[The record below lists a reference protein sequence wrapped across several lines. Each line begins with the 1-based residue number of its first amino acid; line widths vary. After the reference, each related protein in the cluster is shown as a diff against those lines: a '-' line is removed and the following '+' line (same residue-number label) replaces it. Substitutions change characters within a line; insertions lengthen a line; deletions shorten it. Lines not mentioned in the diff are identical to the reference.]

1 MSVATATPEQLVRL
15 HNFIGLLRSTTIRI
29 WQQSN
34 ATNAIIQDWN
44 SDILAIIGTP
54 QGTIIQDSTGLAGAV
69 SLTDTQVTNLFG
81 ILQSLQSTAMTA
93 GNKDLFMLTTGPNNS
108 LSV

>member
-1 MSVATATPEQLVRL
+1 MSVATATPEQLARL
-15 HNFIGLLRSTTIRI
+15 YNFIALLRSTTIRI

-34 ATNAIIQDWN
+34 ATDTIIQAWN

-54 QGTIIQDSTGLAGAV
+54 QGTVIHDNTGLAGAV
-69 SLTDTQVTNLFG
+69 PLTDTQVTNLFS
-81 ILQSLQSTAMTA
+81 ILQNLQSTTMTA
-93 GNKDLFMLTTGPNNS
+93 GNKDLFMLATGPNNA